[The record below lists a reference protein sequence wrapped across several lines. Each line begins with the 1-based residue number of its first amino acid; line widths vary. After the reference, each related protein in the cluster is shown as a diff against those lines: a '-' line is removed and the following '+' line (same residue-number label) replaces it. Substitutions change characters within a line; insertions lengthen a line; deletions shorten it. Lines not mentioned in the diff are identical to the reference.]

1 MVADAADQLSRWWAP
16 ALAFVAGL
24 VSFASPCVFPLVP
37 GYLSFIAGDA
47 AVERERSRRERL
59 APILLFIAGFTLV
72 FTLEGAFAA
81 TFVRFFE
88 GTTGQVVAGVIV
100 VVVGLLLIGFALGRG
115 SIGLYADRRPLLG
128 KVRPGVAG
136 AAPLGMAFAVGWT
149 PCIGPVLAAILVLA
163 ASAGGAARG
172 AFLLACYS
180 LGLGVPFLLIGLG
193 IQWLSATAGW
203 VRRNYRAISIVSGSL
218 LIGVGVLLMTGA
230 FTRYLVT
237 PLLRFTP
244 GL

>member
-37 GYLSFIAGDA
+37 GYLSFVAGDA
-47 AVERERSRRERL
+47 AVERDRSRRERL

-81 TFVRFFE
+81 TFVRVFE

-115 SIGLYADRRPLLG
+115 SIGLYADRRPFLG

-136 AAPLGMAFAVGWT
+136 AAPLGHGVRGRVDALHRPGPGGDPRPGRVGRWRRAGCV
-149 PCIGPVLAAILVLA
+149 PCWPATR
-163 ASAGGAARG
+163 SAWGCRS
-172 AFLLACYS
+172 C
-180 LGLGVPFLLIGLG
+180 
-193 IQWLSATAGW
+193 
-203 VRRNYRAISIVSGSL
+203 
-218 LIGVGVLLMTGA
+218 
-230 FTRYLVT
+230 
-237 PLLRFTP
+237 
-244 GL
+244 

>member
-37 GYLSFIAGDA
+37 GYLSFIVGDA

-81 TFVRFFE
+81 TFVRVFE

-115 SIGLYADRRPLLG
+115 SIGLYADRRPFLG

-193 IQWLSATAGW
+193 VQWLSTTAGW

-218 LIGVGVLLMTGA
+218 LIGVGVLLMTGV

>member
-1 MVADAADQLSRWWAP
+1 MIADAAEQLSRWWAP

-37 GYLSFIAGDA
+37 GYLSFVAGDA
-47 AVERERSRRERL
+47 AVEQARRERL
-59 APILLFIAGFTLV
+59 APILLFIGGFTLV

-81 TFVRFFE
+81 TFVKIFE
-88 GTTGQVVAGVIV
+88 GTTAQVIAGVVV
-100 VVVGLLLIGFALGRG
+100 VVVGLLLIGFAVGRG
-115 SIGLYADRRPLLG
+115 GVSLYADRRPFLG
-128 KVRPGVAG
+128 RVRPGVAG
-136 AAPLGMAFAVGWT
+136 ALPLGMAFAAGWT

-172 AFLLACYS
+172 AFLLICYS

-203 VRRNYRAISIVSGSL
+203 IRRNFRAISVVSGSL
-218 LIGVGVLLMTGA
+218 LVVVGVLLMTGA